1 MAETVRRLP
10 SLDLLKGFESAA
22 RHLNFTHAADE
33 LYLTQSAVSRQI
45 QALEDH
51 LGVKLFVR
59 QRRGL
64 ALTVE
69 GVRLREAVQ
78 SALGQVREAMESLS
92 PRNVPRGITMT
103 STMAFS
109 SLWLIPRLGKFQ
121 QMHPDV
127 DVRVAANDRVLDLD
141 REHIDISVRYA
152 PDADPPPEAR
162 WLFREEFMPICSPGL
177 LERTGK
183 PLERPEDLR
192 HHVLLRLEDP
202 VNPALWLQWSTWFE
216 ASGVR
221 RVKPA
226 GSIAFNYFDQLMRAA
241 LAGHGVALGRVP
253 LIQEYLDEGSVI
265 APFGP
270 RVATQRSYWL
280 LIAPTARRRPEVQT
294 FAEWLLAEA
303 ASTGSSAQQS
313 RPSGKKRR
321 TV

>member
-1 MAETVRRLP
+1 MAEPVRRLP

-45 QALEDH
+45 QTLEDQ

-64 ALTVE
+64 VLTVE
-69 GVRLREAVQ
+69 GARLREAVQ
-78 SALGQVREAMESLS
+78 SALGQVREAIESLS
-92 PRNVPRGITMT
+92 PRNVPRGITIT

-121 QMHPDV
+121 QMHPDI

-141 REHIDISVRYA
+141 REHIDVSVRYA
-152 PDADPPPEAR
+152 PDADPPPDAR
-162 WLFREEFMPICSPGL
+162 WLFREELIPICSPGL

-183 PLERPEDLR
+183 PLQCPEDLR

-202 VNPALWLQWSTWFE
+202 VNPALWLQWNTWFG
-216 ASGVR
+216 AVGVR

-253 LIQEYLDEGSVI
+253 LIQEFLDEGSVV
-265 APFGP
+265 APFNA
-270 RVATQRSYWL
+270 RVPSRRSYWL
-280 LIAPTARRRPEVQT
+280 LVAPTAHRRPEVEK

-303 ASTGSSAQQS
+303 AVTGPDPQKPP
-313 RPSGKKRR
+313 RPGGRR
-321 TV
+321 RG

>member
-1 MAETVRRLP
+1 MAEPLRRLP

-45 QALEDH
+45 QTLEDH

-64 ALTVE
+64 ALTAE
-69 GVRLREAVQ
+69 GARLREAVQ
-78 SALGQVREAMESLS
+78 AALGQVREVIESLTLRS
-92 PRNVPRGITMT
+92 VPRGITMT

-109 SLWLIPRLGKFQ
+109 SLWLIPRLGHFQ
-121 QMHPDV
+121 QMHPDI

-141 REHIDISVRYA
+141 REHIDVSVRYA
-152 PDADPPPEAR
+152 PDADPPPDSR
-162 WLFREEFMPICSPGL
+162 WLFREEIMPICAPSL

-183 PLERPEDLR
+183 PLNGPEDLR

-202 VNPALWLQWSTWFE
+202 VNPALWLSWNAWFE
-216 ASGVR
+216 ATGVR

-241 LAGHGVALGRVP
+241 LAGHGIALGRVP
-253 LIQEYLDEGSVI
+253 LIQELLDEGSVI
-265 APFGP
+265 APFGG
-270 RVATQRSYWL
+270 RVPSQRSYWL
-280 LIAPTARRRPEVQT
+280 LIAPTARARPEVLT
-294 FAEWLLAEA
+294 FAEWLLEEVAGTTSPASPLA
-303 ASTGSSAQQS
+303 ARKT
-313 RPSGKKRR
+313 RR
-321 TV
+321 A

>member
-1 MAETVRRLP
+1 MAESIRRLP

-45 QALEDH
+45 QTLEDQ

-69 GVRLREAVQ
+69 GIRLREAVQ
-78 SALGQVREAMESLS
+78 AALGQVREAIEALA
-92 PRNVPRGITMT
+92 PRNVPHGITMT

-141 REHIDISVRYA
+141 REHIDVSVRYA
-152 PDADPPPEAR
+152 PDADPPAEAR
-162 WLFREEFMPICSPGL
+162 WLFREEFMPICSPEL

-183 PLERPEDLR
+183 PLKCPEDLR

-202 VNPALWLQWSTWFE
+202 VNPALWLSWDRWFE
-216 ASGVR
+216 AAGVR

-253 LIQEYLDEGSVI
+253 LIQEFLDEGSVI
-265 APFGP
+265 APFDA
-270 RVATQRSYWL
+270 RVASQRSYWL
-280 LIAPTARRRPEVQT
+280 LIAPTARRRPEVQK
-294 FAEWLLAEA
+294 FAEWLLTEA
-303 ASTGSSAQQS
+303 VVNSSDPPQPP
-313 RPSGKKRR
+313 RPGKRR
-321 TV
+321 RG

>member
-1 MAETVRRLP
+1 MAEPVHRLP

-45 QALEDH
+45 QTLEEQ

-64 ALTVE
+64 ALTVA

-78 SALGQVREAMESLS
+78 AALGQVREAIESLAPHS
-92 PRNVPRGITMT
+92 TLRGVTIT

-141 REHIDISVRYA
+141 REHIDVSVRYA
-152 PDADPPPEAR
+152 ADADPPSEAR

-177 LERTGK
+177 LERTRK
-183 PLERPEDLR
+183 PLKCPEDLR

-202 VNPALWLQWSTWFE
+202 ANPALWLSWDRWFE
-216 ASGVR
+216 AAGVR
-221 RVKPA
+221 RVEPA

-253 LIQEYLDEGSVI
+253 LIQEFLDEGSVI
-265 APFGP
+265 APFDA
-270 RVATQRSYWL
+270 RVPSQRSYWL
-280 LIAPTARRRPEVQT
+280 LIAPTARRRPEVEM
-294 FAEWLLAEA
+294 FAEWMLAEA
-303 ASTGSSAQQS
+303 GASHASQPQPV
-313 RPSGKKRR
+313 RPAGRKRR
-321 TV
+321 N

>member
-1 MAETVRRLP
+1 MAEAPRRLP

-45 QALEDH
+45 QTLEGS
-51 LGVKLFVR
+51 LGVRLFVR

-64 ALTVE
+64 ALTPE
-69 GVRLREAVQ
+69 GARLREAVQ
-78 SALGQVREAMESLS
+78 SALGQVREAIESLA
-92 PRNVPRGITMT
+92 PRNAPRGITLT

-127 DVRVAANDRVLDLD
+127 DVRIAANDRVLDLD
-141 REHIDISVRYA
+141 REHIDVSVRYVTNA
-152 PDADPPPEAR
+152 SPPPDGR
-162 WLFREEFMPICSPGL
+162 FLFREEIVPICSPGL

-202 VNPALWLQWSTWFE
+202 ANPALWLSWNTWFE
-216 ASGVR
+216 AAGVR

-241 LAGHGVALGRVP
+241 LAGHGVALGRLP
-253 LIQEYLDEGSVI
+253 LIQEFLDEGSVI
-265 APFGP
+265 APFGA
-270 RVATQRSYWL
+270 RMVSQRSYWL
-280 LIAPTARRRPEVQT
+280 LIAPTARGKPEVQR
-294 FAEWLLAEA
+294 FADWLAAEA
-303 ASTGSSAQQS
+303 AGNAEPKPAAGTSK
-313 RPSGKKRR
+313 RKRR
-321 TV
+321 T